1 MSLQIP
7 TRKSAGK
14 TSFPTSPAGVEDWL
28 RNLDV
33 SDSGSWIQDLYR
45 GLKHSNRLEVK
56 SLSRVEILKLMEPY
70 VDDALDQLASMY
82 FQQPLPLSKKISNV
96 HQLGSSLLQELGF
109 AWKIVV
115 QDTYSTL
122 LQGQNGVR
130 AQAILRALRVLAK
143 NILHHS
149 LVYSPV
155 PEGILADANTL
166 YRMAEKS
173 DINKQTIVIEDQYD
187 WSIEQAYFHLQL
199 LSLADLNTQRRS
211 QIPLISDYLES
222 LSELINLSGAK
233 ESYPLSQGLY
243 AIHLDQD
250 TPPLDWRQCAPL
262 QTSSH
267 RVMDMTKCLKQ
278 INLDIKS
285 APETIERELET
296 SVLYKSSLQRIQD
309 QLLNSSNRSSQRLIC
324 DHPVSGHTGLKDIH
338 TLLDR
343 VNSKQASEAERIHIM
358 QQSDSESWRIVNST
372 SHGFCLEWRSSRA
385 SNLQIGELIALIST
399 DTSDQDS
406 GGGVDIDNPIPTL
419 QIGSVRWVNY
429 RNNDRLLCGIQ
440 LLSDEVSAVLVETA
454 SAEDDGT
461 RQECLLCIGEAPA
474 TDQSSNQIRLP
485 ERTLLTPPHAFSA
498 YSTLRLHHRGKSS
511 EWQVQSKPVA
521 NGGFDHL
528 ALQPAS

>member
-173 DINKQTIVIEDQYD
+173 DIKIRT
-187 WSIEQAYFHLQL
+187 AH
-199 LSLADLNTQRRS
+199 RS
-211 QIPLISDYLES
+211 TGDSVHP
-222 LSELINLSGAK
+222 
-233 ESYPLSQGLY
+233 
-243 AIHLDQD
+243 H
-250 TPPLDWRQCAPL
+250 
-262 QTSSH
+262 
-267 RVMDMTKCLKQ
+267 KQ
-278 INLDIKS
+278 I
-285 APETIERELET
+285 
-296 SVLYKSSLQRIQD
+296 RI
-309 QLLNSSNRSSQRLIC
+309 
-324 DHPVSGHTGLKDIH
+324 
-338 TLLDR
+338 
-343 VNSKQASEAERIHIM
+343 
-358 QQSDSESWRIVNST
+358 ESWT
-372 SHGFCLEWRSSRA
+372 
-385 SNLQIGELIALIST
+385 
-399 DTSDQDS
+399 
-406 GGGVDIDNPIPTL
+406 
-419 QIGSVRWVNY
+419 
-429 RNNDRLLCGIQ
+429 
-440 LLSDEVSAVLVETA
+440 
-454 SAEDDGT
+454 
-461 RQECLLCIGEAPA
+461 
-474 TDQSSNQIRLP
+474 
-485 ERTLLTPPHAFSA
+485 
-498 YSTLRLHHRGKSS
+498 
-511 EWQVQSKPVA
+511 
-521 NGGFDHL
+521 
-528 ALQPAS
+528 